1 MKCLKVE
8 DYVRRTACPDET
20 RILCRELESFVKNG
34 LGAAGRTVCDR
45 VIRACNER
53 LGAASLSAE
62 HLDCLMGLVELA
74 LRGYDSSTLSAP
86 QCDPLYMEKILFHV
100 LKKVATRGSQ
110 AWCQF
115 LGDLLYDRLALAAL
129 TADRLLL
136 AQSCFAVLWSEPA
149 GPGGGG
155 GGGPQPSPDRWIAN
169 QLKTLR
175 FLLLQQRDPQAPSKV
190 AKHAEDALTKYAKA
204 RGVLGEG
211 DARHLLEQVRL
222 HLLGPRQR
230 GEDRAGWPALCEVSL
245 SVCRLLGQAGLWD
258 LAAGHL
264 ERDVGWMRGSPCLAV
279 ALDLARRATE
289 IHRAPGGQRGAALTT
304 CARGLRAL
312 PAEPGHQERHAVLQ
326 GCQLVAWVLEV
337 GQYGP
342 LGGSTLLAWF
352 SFLEGYQEFLEKH
365 IQMSAGQQMEQKHYH
380 TLCCILQQSLVDA
393 YESLEASQLEEAE
406 SLERVLLYCQ
416 SAASRLVDALR
427 KLANDSTF
435 AKAVSAINSV
445 VRGLHNRKLYD
456 QAFSLAEILC
466 QELRKDRHPS
476 LPVEKLNRTFM
487 LAVLC
492 SRRAGRLEQALDWVG
507 HWLRALGGRVL
518 DHMAEPVSLWAKIKA
533 DAARAGQEDMRL
545 RTLRDGL
552 GQDPPGEGEAM
563 MCLLEEEL
571 RAYRAGGGD
580 TAQERYNVLCD
591 LLELCPEGGA
601 RTLRRAVYL
610 CDMAQVVCFQDFSEQ
625 TDCSAVD
632 FTQEALRLLEEE
644 PETTENSDRLK
655 DHKAQ
660 ALLWFYVCTL
670 ERNLQEAKEREQR
683 LAAAREQSGS
693 LEPLGTNDLDYEDK
707 QKRQD
712 SQQVYESLRFNLM
725 AQSKQCQS
733 LDRALELWRALLA
746 AGPRPAV
753 RSSKQTG
760 FSIVLMGALYKLM
773 GKPLQA
779 LESYQLAAG
788 LARGAG
794 DAHNCASS
802 LCQSTRLLLELGA
815 PELAQVQL
823 EQAEQLLQ
831 PGSPG
836 TEGPTPLDVQAVLLR
851 AQLCHS
857 TGQVESG
864 VSLLNQVLEKVGA
877 HPRSK
882 AWYLLRAQALQTV
895 GSYLSLGVSA
905 LPPHL
910 RQRIADHGLR
920 TADTALD
927 ESMKWLCSLVVTLL
941 GSGLYGAGS
950 AGADA
955 RFVDQG
961 DNVLLKWQV
970 LSEVLSCSLG
980 VVAVRSHCGTVP
992 EAKARCLEALKL
1004 ATKLQTL
1011 SHCAELLVAKAE
1023 LELQMAELEL
1033 SGMDLEQV
1041 EGLLDL
1047 CTDFGGTEKKAGLK
1061 IKAQKGRLPKKASL
1075 APGPS
1080 EEEEDGGAFLRTRA
1094 FPREPAE
1101 TGGECGLSASPPLRA
1116 RPERWLSAL
1125 GHAAGCACPCCSEP
1139 RLGRVVVRWAA
1150 ARAELTRRL
1159 RRDGA
1164 EGRSRRLF
1172 LAALSRAA
1180 AASARLG
1187 AGLVRL
1193 VGPSGGGP
1201 GAWQPSFLHDLTA
1214 KIYLRMALSGV
1225 EPQAGGGGGRSWEP
1239 LESGL
1244 AFVGSRSAPELALV
1258 RAGLLAAQA
1267 LASILALASK
1277 QGCRPEDLFSPR
1289 WAWSPLAS
1297 PKHKPAPFPS
1307 AKKTKE
1313 PNAPEAKKARE
1324 PAAGA
1329 TAVPRLKITF
1339 PSGKLKAAKASRPPP
1354 KSASTPRDASRA
1366 FAFDDEVPRIAACTP
1381 VPKVRAPRPAGC
1393 GGAAKPGPKLQFR
1406 VYDES
1411 SPSVDGPGPVP
1422 AAPKRSTRSRFKV
1435 EFSEESDAEADAPA
1449 PAGPTRPRAKTAPTP
1464 AKPSARAPAQ
1474 TPGTAGGTA
1483 SKPSARAP
1491 APRKPGRP
1499 KKSTALPAD
1508 SASSAEDCAPARSA
1522 PRRGRPRKPD
1532 AGDEE
1537 PERMRSI
1544 REEEARQEEERSLET
1559 SVEELRASDT
1569 EEQGAQGGL
1578 LDVPDKDFEV
1588 LRREPVPHQPMEGL
1602 WEIRGGVPS
1611 APLPPHATYPSTGPG
1626 GLSLDGVQHLLQ
1638 EALLSL
1644 QHLPPPG
1651 LYPQLCGLL
1660 ALCLGQ
1666 SDPVATAMLH
1676 AQSLGLTARHHMIC
1690 HLSTRLWKLRKAAAA
1705 PDLSA
1710 RLRGLSLD
1718 DPVPLSPLQQ
1728 RLARLEAI
1736 FAFPTVEPE
1745 AFPHQLGHEFTQQL
1759 QHIPPGVTVCL
1770 LSVVSGQFGEMGD
1783 TVLLSRLERGSPP
1796 ITMRIP
1802 TAQCESPISAV
1813 LQEMDSVQKQ
1823 QKVLSSV
1830 ADKAQW
1836 WEGRR
1841 ALDQRIERLLEEMR
1855 DILGCWQGLLL
1866 PLTSDPRLSAHAEA
1880 LLRTLS
1886 EYGAQTTEE
1895 TLKAVL
1901 SASPLLSPR
1910 DLQCLARGL
1919 CAGRMEESLAALQE
1933 AVSAL
1938 KDRTEPQGHV
1948 VLVLDKYLQKL
1959 PWENISC
1966 LRSRTVT
1973 RMPSLHF
1980 LLGHCALKELDP
1992 ESVLNGGVDP
2002 QQVYYVLNPDANL
2015 KDTEERFKEWF
2026 TSESAWQGVCGT
2038 PPSPDQ
2044 LQEAVATKD
2053 LYIYLGHGAG
2063 ARFLDRRRLLS
2074 QELRAA
2080 ALLFGCS
2087 SAALAVRGELEGAGV
2102 ILNYLMAGCP
2112 LVVGNLWDVTD
2123 RDIDR
2128 FTTTLL
2134 QCWLSAGR
2142 GAPLLDHMAPSRQ
2155 ATYLKHL
2162 IGAAPVVYGLP
2173 VSLR

>member
-1 MKCLKVE
+1 
-8 DYVRRTACPDET
+8 
-20 RILCRELESFVKNG
+20 
-34 LGAAGRTVCDR
+34 
-45 VIRACNER
+45 
-53 LGAASLSAE
+53 
-62 HLDCLMGLVELA
+62 
-74 LRGYDSSTLSAP
+74 
-86 QCDPLYMEKILFHV
+86 
-100 LKKVATRGSQ
+100 
-110 AWCQF
+110 
-115 LGDLLYDRLALAAL
+115 
-129 TADRLLL
+129 
-136 AQSCFAVLWSEPA
+136 
-149 GPGGGG
+149 
-155 GGGPQPSPDRWIAN
+155 
-169 QLKTLR
+169 
-175 FLLLQQRDPQAPSKV
+175 
-190 AKHAEDALTKYAKA
+190 
-204 RGVLGEG
+204 
-211 DARHLLEQVRL
+211 
-222 HLLGPRQR
+222 
-230 GEDRAGWPALCEVSL
+230 
-245 SVCRLLGQAGLWD
+245 
-258 LAAGHL
+258 
-264 ERDVGWMRGSPCLAV
+264 
-279 ALDLARRATE
+279 
-289 IHRAPGGQRGAALTT
+289 
-304 CARGLRAL
+304 
-312 PAEPGHQERHAVLQ
+312 
-326 GCQLVAWVLEV
+326 
-337 GQYGP
+337 
-342 LGGSTLLAWF
+342 
-352 SFLEGYQEFLEKH
+352 
-365 IQMSAGQQMEQKHYH
+365 
-380 TLCCILQQSLVDA
+380 
-393 YESLEASQLEEAE
+393 
-406 SLERVLLYCQ
+406 
-416 SAASRLVDALR
+416 
-427 KLANDSTF
+427 
-435 AKAVSAINSV
+435 
-445 VRGLHNRKLYD
+445 
-456 QAFSLAEILC
+456 
-466 QELRKDRHPS
+466 
-476 LPVEKLNRTFM
+476 
-487 LAVLC
+487 
-492 SRRAGRLEQALDWVG
+492 
-507 HWLRALGGRVL
+507 
-518 DHMAEPVSLWAKIKA
+518 
-533 DAARAGQEDMRL
+533 
-545 RTLRDGL
+545 
-552 GQDPPGEGEAM
+552 
-563 MCLLEEEL
+563 
-571 RAYRAGGGD
+571 
-580 TAQERYNVLCD
+580 
-591 LLELCPEGGA
+591 
-601 RTLRRAVYL
+601 
-610 CDMAQVVCFQDFSEQ
+610 MAQVVCFQDFSEQ

-760 FSIVLMGALYKLM
+760 FSIVLMAALYKLM

-802 LCQSTRLLLELGA
+802 LCQSARLLLELGA

-895 GSYLSLGVSA
+895 GSYLSLDVSA

-910 RQRIADHGLR
+910 RQRIADHGLK

-941 GSGLYGAGS
+941 GNGLYGAGS

-980 VVAVRSHCGTVP
+980 VVAVEPLC
-992 EAKARCLEALKL
+992 
-1004 ATKLQTL
+1004 
-1011 SHCAELLVAKAE
+1011 CAELLVAKAE

-1061 IKAQKGRLPKKASL
+1061 IKAQKGRLPKKA
-1075 APGPS
+1075 
-1080 EEEEDGGAFLRTRA
+1080 RRRRA
-1094 FPREPAE
+1094 
-1101 TGGECGLSASPPLRA
+1101 GSAACRPP
-1116 RPERWLSAL
+1116 RPEGAARALALSL
-1125 GHAAGCACPCCSEP
+1125 GHAAGCACPCCAEP

-1164 EGRSRRLF
+1164 EGAEPQALPRRPVPRRLRQRQ
-1172 LAALSRAA
+1172 ARRRAGPA
-1180 AASARLG
+1180 GG
-1187 AGLVRL
+1187 AERR
-1193 VGPSGGGP
+1193 GP

-1214 KIYLRMALSGV
+1214 KIYPAHGAVRRGA
-1225 EPQAGGGGGRSWEP
+1225 AGGWRRRRRRRALLGAAGVRPGLR
-1239 LESGL
+1239 GL
-1244 AFVGSRSAPELALV
+1244 ALRPELALV

-1289 WAWSPLAS
+1289 WAWNPPAS
-1297 PKHKPAPFPS
+1297 PQKHKPTPFPS

-1339 PSGKLKAAKASRPPP
+1339 PSGKLKAAKASRAPP
-1354 KSASTPRDASRA
+1354 KSASTPRDASLA

-1381 VPKVRAPRPAGC
+1381 VPKV
-1393 GGAAKPGPKLQFR
+1393 
-1406 VYDES
+1406 
-1411 SPSVDGPGPVP
+1411 
-1422 AAPKRSTRSRFKV
+1422 
-1435 EFSEESDAEADAPA
+1435 EFSEESDGRPTPSAGWSDAPA
-1449 PAGPTRPRAKTAPTP
+1449 LKTARP
-1464 AKPSARAPAQ
+1464 ARQAQRTRPAQ
-1474 TPGTAGGTA
+1474 TLEPPWHRPRQAQRTH
-1483 SKPSARAP
+1483 PR
-1491 APRKPGRP
+1491 PRKPGRP

-1508 SASSAEDCAPARSA
+1508 SASSAEDCAP
-1522 PRRGRPRKPD
+1522 RRGRPRKPA

-1544 REEEARQEEERSLET
+1544 REEEARQEERSLET

-1611 APLPPHATYPSTGPG
+1611 APLPPHATYPNTGPG

-1690 HLSTRLWKLRKAAAA
+1690 HLSTRLWKLRKAAA

-1745 AFPHQLGHEFTQQL
+1745 AFPHQLGQEFTQQL

-1802 TAQCESPISAV
+1802 TAHAV

-1910 DLQCLARGL
+1910 DLQSLARGL
-1919 CAGRMEESLAALQE
+1919 CAGRMEESLAALQG